1 MIRILLAL
9 AAATTAAAAAPPP
22 APITHAEI
30 TVPRANGPQQVVVQT
45 REFPKGAS
53 SGWHVHNGTEVA
65 YLVSGEM
72 EFRVAGNPVQRQHP
86 GESITIPRGIAH
98 MGTSVGNEPARLV
111 ITLVVDKGK
120 PLRVAVPVPKTM
132 PAPKGQ

>member
-1 MIRILLAL
+1 MSGFLLTL
-9 AAATTAAAAAPPP
+9 AAAATAATP
-22 APITHAEI
+22 APIIHAEI
-30 TVPRANGPQQVVVQT
+30 AVPRANGPQQVVVQT
-45 REFPKGAS
+45 REFPPGAS
-53 SGWHVHNGTEVA
+53 SGWHVHHGTEVA

-86 GESITIPRGIAH
+86 GESITIPRGVAH
-98 MGTSVGNEPARLV
+98 MGTSVGVEPAKLV

-120 PLRVAVPVPKTM
+120 PLRVAR